1 MLPSPLFARLIP
13 GLQALRGA
21 VLAFAAAILVLW
33 PLAPAL
39 ALAAGAFPE
48 VAPAGAVVDQAD
60 LLSRAASAEVSREL
74 EAFSAEGIDA
84 RLVTVNQLDYGLSL
98 PQLGRDLLQ
107 RWDGADSPQPQ
118 LLVLID
124 GQTNATAVV
133 ASPDLEE
140 RLGADLLRSTAR
152 TTMAQPIR
160 EGSRYRQASLAGLG
174 RLLVVVRGGEDP
186 GEPVTASVVNPGTN
200 VPTREET
207 ASSKAFTWVVVL
219 LVVGTIV
226 PMATWWVFSR

>member
-1 MLPSPLFARLIP
+1 LTLLPSPLFARLIP

-186 GEPVTASVVNPGTN
+186 GEPGSLCCWSSAPSCRWPPG
-200 VPTREET
+200 
-207 ASSKAFTWVVVL
+207 
-219 LVVGTIV
+219 GC
-226 PMATWWVFSR
+226 SRADRPWA